1 MKKFTSIIFVFI
13 LVISIL
19 IILIQANPNIST
31 AVILQKAFSATGAK
45 IAASEIYIRAE
56 LDAEGFENMEKRQQL
71 LSDIIAG
78 AGGDIAGLK
87 PVYTSVDN
95 DISFGNETDYL
106 ISDNSNIHIRLLKNR
121 QEGESEKYQAIISLT
136 DTSQEQEMA
145 ASVTGLTDVLKK
157 VDINP
162 EINLCITGSLNGNLK
177 ENELEVICKKTLD
190 SIGANRVEGIRDK
203 GLISVSAFSP
213 SIDEAVRVNGKQVNL
228 NMAVR
233 YNSYEGKTYIWLATP
248 VITTEY

>member
-1 MKKFTSIIFVFI
+1 MKKFTSIIIIFI

-19 IILIQANPNIST
+19 IIIIQAKPNIST

-45 IAASEIYIRAE
+45 IATSEIYIRAE
-56 LDAEGFENMEKRQQL
+56 LDTEGFENMEKRQQL

-78 AGGDIAGLK
+78 AGGDIAGVK
-87 PVYTSVDN
+87 PVFSSIDN
-95 DISFGNETDYL
+95 DISFGNEIDYI
-106 ISDNSNIHIRLLKNR
+106 ISDNSSIHISLLKNR
-121 QEGESEKYQAIISLT
+121 QMGASEKYQAVISLT
-136 DTSQEQEMA
+136 DTSQKQEMA
-145 ASVTGLTDVLKK
+145 AAVSRLTDVLKR
-157 VDINP
+157 VDLNP
-162 EINLCITGSLNGNLK
+162 EINLRITGSLDGNLK
-177 ENELEVICKKTLD
+177 ESELEAVCKKALD
-190 SIGANRVEGIRDK
+190 SVGANRVEGMRDK

-228 NMAVR
+228 NIAVR